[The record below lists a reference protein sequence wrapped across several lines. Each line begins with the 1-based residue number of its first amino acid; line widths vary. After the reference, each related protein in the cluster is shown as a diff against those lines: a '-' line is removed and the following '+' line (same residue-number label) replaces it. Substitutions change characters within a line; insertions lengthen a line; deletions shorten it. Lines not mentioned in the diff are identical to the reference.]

1 VVQSLTRHWPEYVI
15 EAAGLGFFMISACL
29 FGTILEHPSSPIRQ
43 AITDPLL
50 RRVLMGLAMGLT
62 AITIIYS
69 PWGKQSGAHINP
81 SITLTFFRLGK
92 VKTWDAIFY
101 VVAQF
106 IGGSLGVLIA
116 AVFLGSLLADPGVN
130 YVATLPG
137 RYGLAAAFAAEVIIS
152 FVLMYVVLAV
162 SNNASVHRFTGLFA
176 AILVATYITLE
187 APVSGMSMNPARTL
201 GSALSA
207 QTWTALWLYFT
218 APVLGMLLA
227 AETYLRIKGHQAVS
241 CAKLHHQNNKR
252 CIFCGDPG
260 RLNAIQLKRQVK
272 VGGL

>member
-1 VVQSLTRHWPEYVI
+1 MVDAMTRHWPEYLM
-15 EAAGLGFFMISACL
+15 EATALGLFMISACL
-29 FGTILEHPSSPIRQ
+29 FGTLLEHPASPVRQ
-43 AITDPLL
+43 AISNPLF
-50 RRVLMGLAMGLT
+50 RRVLMGIAMGST
-62 AITIIYS
+62 AIGLIYS

-116 AVFLGSLLADPGVN
+116 AVFLGSLLADPAVN

-162 SNNASVHRFTGLFA
+162 SNNACVHRFTGLFA
-176 AILVATYITLE
+176 GILVAAYITLE
-187 APVSGMSMNPARTL
+187 APISGMSMNPARTF
-201 GSALSA
+201 GSAFSS

-218 APVLGMLLA
+218 APILGMLLA
-227 AETYLRIKGHQAVS
+227 AEFYLRVKGHKSVA
-241 CAKLHHQNNKR
+241 CAKLHHQNSKR

-260 RLNAIQLKRQVK
+260 HRNAH
-272 VGGL
+272 G

>member
-1 VVQSLTRHWPEYVI
+1 
-15 EAAGLGFFMISACL
+15 
-29 FGTILEHPSSPIRQ
+29 
-43 AITDPLL
+43 
-50 RRVLMGLAMGLT
+50 MGVAMGST
-62 AITIIYS
+62 AISIIYS

-92 VKTWDAIFY
+92 VKLWDGIFY

-106 IGGSLGVLIA
+106 IGGSLGVVIA
-116 AVFLGSLLADPGVN
+116 TLFLGSLLADPAVY

-137 RYGLAAAFAAEVIIS
+137 SYGIAAAFVAELVIS
-152 FVLMYVVLAV
+152 FILMTMVLNV
-162 SNNASVHRFTGLFA
+162 SNNPGLHRFTGLLA
-176 AILVATYITLE
+176 GALVATYVTIE
-187 APVSGMSMNPARTL
+187 APISGMSMNPARTF

-218 APVLGMLLA
+218 APILGMLLA

-260 RLNAIQLKRQVK
+260 GRTSRISGNLAHQPPLSHRSQP
-272 VGGL
+272 